1 MSKELPNRSFEKK
14 RGVVPRRAEA
24 YSGPI
29 EARRCAAKF
38 DASDGSTVGDI
49 VSNEEVITGEG

>member
-1 MSKELPNRSFEKK
+1 MSKELPNRSFEEKK
-14 RGVVPRRAEA
+14 KGLVPRRAEA
-24 YSGPI
+24 I

-38 DASDGSTVGDI
+38 DASGGSTVGDI